1 MNLLILFQ
9 FLDMVDDKTLA
20 AASTKAVLQHY
31 IDFFGFH
38 WTRTLRITS
47 DALLCYLSFLW
58 INLVMQRRKIIGSH
72 KSEDEITALNYLNTE
87 RNVYIIINYTSS
99 TKKQKYLSS
108 KISEVRRLCLLDCLY
123 VYQNRWI
130 EAIEWLI
137 V

>member
-1 MNLLILFQ
+1 
-9 FLDMVDDKTLA
+9 
-20 AASTKAVLQHY
+20 
-31 IDFFGFH
+31 
-38 WTRTLRITS
+38 
-47 DALLCYLSFLW
+47 
-58 INLVMQRRKIIGSH
+58 MQRRKIIGSH

-87 RNVYIIINYTSS
+87 RKVYIIINYTSS